1 MRESRELDRIVE
13 DIMEA
18 MTLKEK
24 ASIASLKEEE
34 ILHFHDL
41 FDTLVI
47 DTLGMDETVGRDVIH
62 RIWELLQST
71 HRLRRVK

>member
-1 MRESRELDRIVE
+1 MSESREIDGIVE
-13 DIMEA
+13 EILQA

-24 ASIASLKEEE
+24 VSIASLKEEE

-41 FDTLVI
+41 FDTVVI
-47 DTLGMDETVGRDVIH
+47 GQLGADKAIGRDVIH

-71 HRLRRVK
+71 HRLRRLK